1 MKPTEKRN
9 TVVIDPGSDT
19 LKAGFAGD
27 DYPKLVCRD
36 LIFKVCKITVY
47 STLTSSDE

>member
-1 MKPTEKRN
+1 MTMKPTEKRS

-27 DYPKLVCRD
+27 DFPRLVCRD
-36 LIFKVCKITVY
+36 LIFKVRTG
-47 STLTSSDE
+47 